1 MNDVILL
8 FKNKQNKQNK
18 KLLTYIQN
26 LSPAAREQEIDYDNK
41 KYTLLSLSILFNND
55 FILNKLLDLDVDP
68 NSNKYPNGIPYIS
81 PISLC
86 ESISQIDTLILHGG
100 NINGYGLDQ
109 ETLLTRL
116 ISKSIQKSK
125 YVKLIEYI
133 LSKGAKVNFPLFNLP
148 LNKFINTYKNTKG
161 RISYKH
167 INTIT
172 ELLLSYFANP
182 EQKEMSG
189 EKSLSCQE
197 IKLTPSKRK
206 HVNNIYLSFREL
218 LDNKKN
224 KIIIDHVS
232 DILKIK
238 CKNKWE
244 CIQYILKHKDEI
256 DYNDISNRRNKLD
269 CSNDTTFSFNSLNEY
284 SKSEIYVYTDSRGLK
299 WCFHMSEL
307 ENIIV
312 TRKNP
317 WTNVS
322 IPNIEISN
330 IFSHLKYIPEYTL
343 EEATTEIFERDTVNI
358 NNDKRLSHL
367 SNLIESVNT
376 YVGSG
381 LQQNISQLPDI
392 EILEIFRLINGYGIS
407 FNYDIIYN
415 VYISRNRES
424 LIHHLYDL
432 IVEKLQENQLTLH
445 ILSIILDQIFK
456 DYDVLENFIKIIGDK
471 EIIKSYF
478 DYYSQPLTSYWLA
491 GDRDTIKEN
500 NLITHTYSGGAML
513 TSDQARNI
521 SQMIE
526 IRIGNNTPESIDNY
540 WREFYEVLKRN
551 LLTKI

>member
-1 MNDVILL
+1 
-8 FKNKQNKQNK
+8 
-18 KLLTYIQN
+18 
-26 LSPAAREQEIDYDNK
+26 
-41 KYTLLSLSILFNND
+41 
-55 FILNKLLDLDVDP
+55 
-68 NSNKYPNGIPYIS
+68 
-81 PISLC
+81 
-86 ESISQIDTLILHGG
+86 
-100 NINGYGLDQ
+100 
-109 ETLLTRL
+109 
-116 ISKSIQKSK
+116 
-125 YVKLIEYI
+125 
-133 LSKGAKVNFPLFNLP
+133 
-148 LNKFINTYKNTKG
+148 
-161 RISYKH
+161 
-167 INTIT
+167 
-172 ELLLSYFANP
+172 
-182 EQKEMSG
+182 
-189 EKSLSCQE
+189 
-197 IKLTPSKRK
+197 
-206 HVNNIYLSFREL
+206 
-218 LDNKKN
+218 
-224 KIIIDHVS
+224 
-232 DILKIK
+232 
-238 CKNKWE
+238 
-244 CIQYILKHKDEI
+244 
-256 DYNDISNRRNKLD
+256 
-269 CSNDTTFSFNSLNEY
+269 
-284 SKSEIYVYTDSRGLK
+284 
-299 WCFHMSEL
+299 MSEL

-322 IPNIEISN
+322 IPDIEISN

-358 NNDKRLSHL
+358 NNDKRLSYL

-456 DYDVLENFIKIIGDK
+456 DYDVLQNFIKIIGDK
-471 EIIKSYF
+471 EIVKSYF
-478 DYYSQPLTSYWLA
+478 DYYSQPLTSNWLA
-491 GDRDTIKEN
+491 GNRNTIKEN
-500 NLITHTYSGGAML
+500 DLITHTYSGGAML

-551 LLTKI
+551 L